1 MSEGSADLVRDVAN
15 VSKPE
20 RFNWLSLDFLAFAG

>member
-1 MSEGSADLVRDVAN
+1 MGSRSARFVAT

-20 RFNWLSLDFLAFAG
+20 RFNRLALDFLAFAW

>member
-1 MSEGSADLVRDVAN
+1 MSEGFADLAEGVVN

-20 RFNWLSLDFLAFAG
+20 RSNRLALDFLAFAG

>member
-1 MSEGSADLVRDVAN
+1 MSEGFAGLAEGVAN

-20 RFNWLSLDFLAFAG
+20 PFNRLVLDFLAFAG

>member
-1 MSEGSADLVRDVAN
+1 MSEGSRSWRRDVAN

-20 RFNWLSLDFLAFAG
+20 RFNPLALDFLAFAG